1 MRISHS
7 EIVRTSLEKLWN
19 LLLQKVEHPD
29 RTIREV
35 QEVIILE
42 RFHDGILRQMKALD
56 MVITERIVINE
67 SKKEIKFTLIDHP
80 QYNGY
85 FINRVRELENKLLEL
100 TYIQDWELKSGTT
113 KQNELEFQEIIKNAV
128 LEMKKIAER

>member
-7 EIVRTSLEKLWN
+7 EIVRMSLEKLWN

>member
-113 KQNELEFQEIIKNAV
+113 KQNQLEFQEIIKNAV